1 MSNLNDSTENC
12 RMTFKF
18 LTQPLANGRYE
29 PEGIYLSLP
38 MEGKCQIIQ
47 SWGDN
52 AEFYHNFRYNG
63 VPLKGHNGIDF
74 HAAPDRSILAV
85 AEGRVV
91 ELGNEPQGFGRYI
104 KVEHGWGESL
114 YANVG
119 QILVDSGQIVRRN
132 DPLAQTNSMTI
143 HTANAY
149 LHFSIRIRPY
159 NRFDGW
165 GGFSDPLPFL
175 DPTQLDFVDID
186 APLEIGS
193 QHEKQPSAPPHLM
206 LPETNLYRR
215 P

>member
-1 MSNLNDSTENC
+1 MS
-12 RMTFKF
+12 FKF
-18 LTQPLANGRYE
+18 LTQPLSNGRYE
-29 PEGIYLSLP
+29 PEGIYLALP
-38 MEGKCQIIQ
+38 MAGACRIMQ

-63 VPLKGHNGIDF
+63 VPLKGHNGVDF
-74 HAAPDRSILAV
+74 YTTPGAAILAV
-85 AEGRVV
+85 DEGRVV
-91 ELGNEPQGFGRYI
+91 ELGNERQGFGRYI
-104 KVEHGWGESL
+104 KVEHSWGESL

-119 QILVDSGQIVRRN
+119 EILVDSGQLVRRN
-132 DPLAQTNSMTI
+132 DQLAQTNSMTM

-175 DPTQLDFVDID
+175 DPTQLHFVDIE
-186 APLEIGS
+186 APLETGS
-193 QHEKQPSAPPHLM
+193 QYENQPVTPKPHPM
-206 LPETNLYRR
+206 LQETKIYRR